1 MLYYEIAI
9 ALAVVYKS
17 IAHLEQISRTAKIK
31 LYIFSTNSNCNSEFV
46 NWTKLFLKFRNHQ
59 LKFRNSI

>member
-9 ALAVVYKS
+9 ALTVVYKS

-31 LYIFSTNSNCNSEFV
+31 LYIFSTNSKCNSEFV
-46 NWTKLFLKFRNHQ
+46 NW
-59 LKFRNSI
+59 NSECVN